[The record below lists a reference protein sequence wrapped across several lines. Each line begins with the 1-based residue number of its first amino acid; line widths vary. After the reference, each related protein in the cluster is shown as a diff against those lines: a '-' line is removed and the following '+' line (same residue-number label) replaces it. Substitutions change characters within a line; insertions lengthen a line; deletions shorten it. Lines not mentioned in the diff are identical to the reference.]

1 MNREIELTEKE
12 VKLLERILS
21 DDYLD
26 QSIYSN
32 NDEILVGNSILSKL
46 EKE

>member
-1 MNREIELTEKE
+1 MKLELTKE
-12 VKLLERILS
+12 EIKLLKRILS

>member
-1 MNREIELTEKE
+1 MKLTKEEI
-12 VKLLERILS
+12 KLLKRILS